1 MTTLQLIFRELW
13 HRKTN
18 FLMSLLAIVSAV
30 ALFVCFFTSGISS
43 NRETIRLM
51 RDLGY
56 NLRIIPKATDME
68 QFYLQGFSNL
78 TMPEENA
85 TIFGAQQGLSYA
97 HLLATLHQRINWRG
111 KEIILTGLA
120 SKEVAPPDKKVP
132 MMFYSIEPGQAI
144 LGYEI
149 ARSLGIEKHDRI
161 DINGVSLTV
170 TDCLNEQGTNE
181 DIRIYANLKD
191 VQQASGME
199 GLINEIQALD
209 CMCVVEGQD
218 PLEILRAELTNILPD
233 TQVIRA
239 KTIAETRWAQR
250 TMQERYFMYLT
261 PFVLAVCA
269 VWIGSLALLNTRER
283 RQEIGIMR
291 ALGYGSGKI
300 AMLFIGKAIAIGL
313 LGAFVGYALGT
324 VLAVR
329 IGPTIFKVT
338 AQAIKPMYDLLLYSL
353 ILAPVF
359 SALSCFIPAMVAVTQ
374 DPAETLR
381 EE

>member
-1 MTTLQLIFRELW
+1 MSTVQLIFRELW
-13 HRKTN
+13 HRKPN

-30 ALFVCFFTSGISS
+30 ALFVCFFTGGISS

-68 QFYLQGFSNL
+68 AFYLQGFSNL

-97 HLLATLHQRINWRG
+97 HLLATLHQRINWQG
-111 KEIILTGLA
+111 KEIVLTGLA
-120 SKEVAPPDKKVP
+120 AKEVAPPDKKVP

-144 LGYEI
+144 VGYEI
-149 ARSLGIEKHDRI
+149 ARALNLHKNDRI

-170 TDCLNEQGTNE
+170 TNCLNEQGTIE

-191 VQQASGME
+191 VQTASGME
-199 GLINEIQALD
+199 GKINEIQALD
-209 CMCVVEGQD
+209 CMCVVPGQD
-218 PLEILRAELTNILPD
+218 PLDILRAELTTVLPD
-233 TQVIRA
+233 TQVVRA
-239 KTIAETRWAQR
+239 KVIAETRWAQR
-250 TMQERYFMYLT
+250 TMQEQNFIYLT

-269 VWIGSLALLNTRER
+269 IWIGSLAMLNTRER
-283 RQEIGIMR
+283 RQEIGVLR

-300 AMLFIGKAIAIGL
+300 AMLFIGKAIVIGI
-313 LGAFVGYALGT
+313 LGALVGYAIGT

-338 AQAIKPMYDLLLYSL
+338 AHAIKPMYDLLVYSL
-353 ILAPVF
+353 FLAPLF
-359 SALSCFIPAMVAVTQ
+359 SALSCFIPAMLAVTQ